1 VTEHGSLSANDIA
14 AFLDGRLTGDDLTR
28 VESLL
33 ADEPAARMEVAE
45 ASRLIATA
53 PRRTIAPSRWLAIG
67 GIAAVAAAALII
79 LRPGNQPQEHAPAAS
94 ERRAPIDASE
104 RIELVSP
111 VDGQTVR
118 KSDLALT
125 WRGIQNA
132 VYRVVVSDPVGK
144 IVFEVSTNDT
154 SVVAPLMDL
163 NLPNGIVYWSVD
175 ALAPDGSSLTS
186 GVREL
191 TVAPN

>member
-14 AFLDGRLTGDDLTR
+14 AFVDGRLTGDDLTR

-33 ADEPAARMEVAE
+33 ADDPAARMEVAE

-79 LRPGNQPQEHAPAAS
+79 LRPGSQQEHAPAVS
-94 ERRAPIDASE
+94 ERRARIDASE
-104 RIELVSP
+104 RVELVSP

-125 WRGIQNA
+125 WRGVQDA